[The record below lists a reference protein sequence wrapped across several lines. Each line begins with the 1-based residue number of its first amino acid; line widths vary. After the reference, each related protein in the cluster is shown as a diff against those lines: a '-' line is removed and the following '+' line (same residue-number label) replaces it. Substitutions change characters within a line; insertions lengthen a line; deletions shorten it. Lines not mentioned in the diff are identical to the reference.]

1 MFRFNWLEPTL
12 KAVHGKIIA
21 KKTVRL
27 KGENDEYLLSR
38 NDSYKKNKY
47 INVYI
52 LSCYSV
58 KEVKLLKTWS
68 SLFGLR
74 PVWVLKLKCIEYK
87 SIDEDLSNKS
97 ALLLQ
102 LNPIYKKIPVLV
114 HNGKPISE
122 SVVIL
127 EYINQ
132 TWTQNPIMPQH
143 PLEKARRRF
152 WAKFNDEK
160 LLPSIWSVF
169 TKEGK
174 EREEP
179 MEELGENLKLAEE
192 ELQGKRFFGG
202 DKIGVTDLAFGWLA
216 NLMSVFEQVIS
227 FKVIDGR
234 FLLLSAWIQHFL
246 EIPTIKDNWPSHHK
260 LVIKYQALYE
270 NFHPLK

>member
-1 MFRFNWLEPTL
+1 
-12 KAVHGKIIA
+12 
-21 KKTVRL
+21 
-27 KGENDEYLLSR
+27 
-38 NDSYKKNKY
+38 
-47 INVYI
+47 
-52 LSCYSV
+52 V

-122 SVVIL
+122 SV
-127 EYINQ
+127 
-132 TWTQNPIMPQH
+132 
-143 PLEKARRRF
+143 
-152 WAKFNDEK
+152 

-192 ELQGKRFFGG
+192 ELQ
-202 DKIGVTDLAFGWLA
+202 
-216 NLMSVFEQVIS
+216 
-227 FKVIDGR
+227 
-234 FLLLSAWIQHFL
+234 
-246 EIPTIKDNWPSHHK
+246 
-260 LVIKYQALYE
+260 
-270 NFHPLK
+270 